1 MRKWPCICF
10 GLLLLAASLTGCS
23 DRDSAAASGSTASFE
38 QQTSE
43 PLQSAEENPEPSEA
57 ASVPERA
64 EGRRNA
70 GGICRNPNCFHD
82 KRYQSGRADGRL

>member
-23 DRDSAAASGSTASFE
+23 DRDSAAASGTVSVGTADIRTAAECGGKSGTVGSSFCSGE
-38 QQTSE
+38 S
-43 PLQSAEENPEPSEA
+43 
-57 ASVPERA
+57 R
-64 EGRRNA
+64 GRRNA

>member
-43 PLQSAEENPEPSEA
+43 PLQSAEDNPEPSEA

-64 EGRRNA
+64 EGEETPAASA
-70 GGICRNPNCFHD
+70 GR
-82 KRYQSGRADGRL
+82 